1 MASKRHRTVTDCDS
15 IPTVTSPEDLIGKRI
30 KHQSEM
36 EDETL
41 KWYWGTILFKQKG
54 KKNPVFQIKYDG
66 HKKVYHLKDIM
77 DDYENDDL
85 KLVPIT
91 PDDLID
97 KTISHLY
104 ADEQNGTDTWCFSA
118 RCFFLS

>member
-1 MASKRHRTVTDCDS
+1 
-15 IPTVTSPEDLIGKRI
+15 
-30 KHQSEM
+30 M

-41 KWYWGTILFKQKG
+41 KWYWGTILFKRKG

-104 ADEQNGTDTWCFSA
+104 TDEQNGTDTWWKATVVDIDEDQDDPENPEFFCF
-118 RCFFLS
+118 LP